1 MNDRIRTSTEDDG
14 AQLPPWDD
22 GTLKGSPRRKKSS
35 DDDGSEEDGG
45 SRLNLFAGDKLLW
58 TIIAVLATV
67 SLLVVYS
74 STAKMTY
81 NAYGGS
87 ANYLQKQVIMLIIG
101 AILLFVAHR
110 INCRVYMR
118 FAWLFYVAALV
129 LTCATYFVGSTAN
142 GAARW
147 LPIFG
152 FRFQPSEALKVAT
165 VILLARQL
173 AVRQPKITSLKIIP
187 SLRPSKWRT
196 AEQKKIRREGTYPIL
211 LPVLGACAVIFPAH
225 FSSTLIVFAAS
236 LVMMLIGRVNI
247 RELGKLV
254 AILAVVVVL
263 AMTLNL
269 GRSSTASGRVGTWI
283 ESWQSSY
290 DPEHP
295 TPPDKLSD
303 TERAMI
309 AVHNGGLFGEGA
321 GQSVMR
327 VAITHPESDY
337 AYAFFIEEYGLIM
350 GVILMMLYLWIF
362 FRAMEIFRR
371 CGTAFPGL
379 LVLGLAL
386 LITCQA
392 LLHIAVTVNFLP
404 ETGQNLPIISHGGS
418 SMFFTAIALGMI
430 LSVSRQNEE
439 HSHNAPRQESILE
452 IQNSKFRRNA

>member
-1 MNDRIRTSTEDDG
+1 MDEQIRTSIEDDG

-22 GTLKGSPRRKKSS
+22 GTLKRSPHNSAASAGNEERSS
-35 DDDGSEEDGG
+35 GG
-45 SRLNLFAGDKLLW
+45 LNLFAGDKLLW
-58 TIIAVLATV
+58 IIIAVLATV

-81 NAYGGS
+81 NAYGDS
-87 ANYLQKQVIMLIIG
+87 ANYLQKQIVMLIIG
-101 AILLFVAHR
+101 AVLLFITHR
-110 INCRVYMR
+110 INCRFYMR
-118 FAWLFYVAALV
+118 FAWFFYWAALL
-129 LTCATYFVGSTAN
+129 LTLATYFIGSSAN

-147 LPIFG
+147 ISILG

-173 AVRQPKITSLKIIP
+173 AVRQYKIAKLKIIP
-187 SLRPSKWRT
+187 SFKPSKWRT
-196 AEQKKIRREGTYPIL
+196 AEQRKIRTEGTYPIL
-211 LPVLGACAVIFPAH
+211 LPVLASCAAIFPAH

-254 AILAVVVVL
+254 GILTAAVLL

-283 ESWQSSY
+283 ESWQTSY
-290 DPEHP
+290 DPQNP

-371 CGTAFPGL
+371 CGMAFPGL

-404 ETGQNLPIISHGGS
+404 ETGQNLPLISHGGS

-439 HSHNAPRQESILE
+439 NSHTAPKQESILE
-452 IQNSKFRRNA
+452 K

>member
-22 GTLKGSPRRKKSS
+22 GTLKGGPRRKKSS

-254 AILAVVVVL
+254 AILTVVVVL

>member
-1 MNDRIRTSTEDDG
+1 MDEQIRTQTDDG

-22 GTLKGSPRRKKSS
+22 GTINRRRSDSS
-35 DDDGSEEDGG
+35 DSDDEGG

-81 NAYGGS
+81 NAYGDS
-87 ANYLQKQVIMLIIG
+87 ANYLQKQVVMLFIG
-101 AILLFVAHR
+101 AVLLFITHR
-110 INCRVYMR
+110 INCRIYMR
-118 FAWLFYVAALV
+118 FAWLFYGAALA
-129 LTCATYFVGSTAN
+129 LTFATYVIGSTAN

-147 LPIFG
+147 ISILG

-173 AVRQPKITSLKIIP
+173 AVRQYKIAKLKIIP
-187 SLRPSKWRT
+187 SFRPSKWRT

-211 LPVLGACAVIFPAH
+211 LPVLGACVAIFPAH
-225 FSSTLIVFAAS
+225 FSSTIIVFAAS

-247 RELGKLV
+247 RELGKLI
-254 AILAVVVVL
+254 AILAGVVVL
-263 AMTLNL
+263 AMTFNL
-269 GRSSTASGRVGTWI
+269 GRSSTASGRFGTWI
-283 ESWQSSY
+283 ESWKGSY
-290 DPEHP
+290 DPDNP
-295 TPPDKLSD
+295 TPVDKLSD

-371 CGTAFPGL
+371 CGMAFPGL

-404 ETGQNLPIISHGGS
+404 ETGQNLPLISHGGS

-439 HSHNAPRQESILE
+439 NSHTAPKQESILE
-452 IQNSKFRRNA
+452 TGR

>member
-1 MNDRIRTSTEDDG
+1 MNEQIKAQAEG
-14 AQLPPWDD
+14 ADPQQPWDD
-22 GTLKGSPRRKKSS
+22 GTIIRRRTRKKADPDNSS
-35 DDDGSEEDGG
+35 STTEESG
-45 SRLNLFAGDKLLW
+45 SRLNIFAGDKLLW

-81 NAYGGS
+81 NAYGES
-87 ANYLQKQVIMLIIG
+87 ANYLQKQIVMLIFG
-101 AILLFVAHR
+101 AILLFITHR
-110 INCRVYMR
+110 INCRFYMR
-118 FAWLFYVAALV
+118 FAWLFYGAALAF
-129 LTCATYFVGSTAN
+129 TFATYFIGSSAN

-147 LPIFG
+147 ISILG
-152 FRFQPSEALKVAT
+152 FRFQPSEALKVTT

-173 AVRQPKITSLKIIP
+173 AVRQPKIDKLKLIP

-196 AEQKKIRREGTYPIL
+196 AEQRKILREGTCPIL

-236 LVMMLIGRVNI
+236 MVMMLIGRVNI
-247 RELGKLV
+247 RELGKL
-254 AILAVVVVL
+254 AGILAAVVL
-263 AMTLNL
+263 VAMVFNL
-269 GRSSTASGRVGTWI
+269 GRSSTASGRVGTWV

-404 ETGQNLPIISHGGS
+404 ETGQNLPLISHGGS

-439 HSHNAPRQESILE
+439 NSHTAPRQESILE
-452 IQNSKFRRNA
+452 K

>member
-1 MNDRIRTSTEDDG
+1 MNEQNKTAIADDG
-14 AQLPPWDD
+14 TQLPPWDD

-35 DDDGSEEDGG
+35 DDGSEEDGG

-303 TERAMI
+303 TERAKI